1 MKNEENRKIGAL
13 KLLNKNHNI
22 LILLGEYHAE
32 MIPKGSSFKLE
43 DGNIIIRGKR
53 NMTIKIHHMTDV
65 KLWFNNDESILF
77 EEWDLSFLK
86 PKKELIGN
94 AIMWNLQIQHIRN
107 KKRRLTQ
114 TILRKKKRAV
124 KIEKQMPSIH
134 WKSVWRLNTWLF
146 QNSVKEWK
154 QVS

>member
-32 MIPKGSSFKLE
+32 MIPKGSTFKLK

-53 NMTIKIHHMTDV
+53 NMTIKTHHMSDV
-65 KLWFNNDESILF
+65 KLWFNEDESILY

-86 PKKELIGN
+86 PKKEGLIEN
-94 AIMWNLQIQHIRN
+94 VIM
-107 KKRRLTQ
+107 
-114 TILRKKKRAV
+114 
-124 KIEKQMPSIH
+124 
-134 WKSVWRLNTWLF
+134 
-146 QNSVKEWK
+146 
-154 QVS
+154 